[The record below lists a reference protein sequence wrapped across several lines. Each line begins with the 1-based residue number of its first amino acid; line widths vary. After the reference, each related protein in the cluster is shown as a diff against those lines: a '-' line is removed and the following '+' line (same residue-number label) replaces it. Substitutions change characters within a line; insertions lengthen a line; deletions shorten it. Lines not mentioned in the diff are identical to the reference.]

1 MSTDNPERFVDIS
14 ELLVG
19 QSLISP
25 GSDPGAVIRIY
36 REEETPLGAG
46 YSIASTGDVLIYDGI
61 SYPSSEREIFVPDT
75 RSGELPDFIREAFE
89 AKLYQ
94 IAMVWCKLGQ
104 GEHSPPLCN
113 YTSSLA
119 IWY

>member
-1 MSTDNPERFVDIS
+1 MSTDTPRRFVDIS

-19 QSLISP
+19 QSWISP
-25 GSDPGAVIRIY
+25 GSDLGAVLRVY

-46 YSIASTGDVLIYDGI
+46 YSIMSTGDVLIYDGI

-75 RSGELPDFIREAFE
+75 RSGELPARIREAFE

-94 IAMVWCKLGQ
+94 VVMVMVKLQ
-104 GEHSPPLCN
+104 L
-113 YTSSLA
+113 LA
-119 IWY
+119 AFGC